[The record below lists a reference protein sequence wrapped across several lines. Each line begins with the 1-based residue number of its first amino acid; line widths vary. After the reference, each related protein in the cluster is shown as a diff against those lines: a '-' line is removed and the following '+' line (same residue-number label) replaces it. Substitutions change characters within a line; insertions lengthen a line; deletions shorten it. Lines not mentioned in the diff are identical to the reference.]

1 MRIAALL
8 TAACLTASPAAAGG
22 LAELHGGS
30 VDLGTYRGVVYFTS
44 GLEWY
49 RVVATLASV
58 AEGPPIRFVATLAEG
73 QAFEISVPGGP
84 GEEPRAFQITRSA
97 GKLFMSGTDVSP
109 KHLVFSDD

>member
-8 TAACLTASPAAAGG
+8 TACLTASSAAAGG

-30 VDLGTYRGVVYFTS
+30 VQLGTYQGVIYYTS

-49 RVVATLASV
+49 RVVATLASG
-58 AEGPPIRFVATLAEG
+58 AGGPPIRFVATLAEG

-84 GEEPRAFQITRSA
+84 DEAPRAFQVTRTD
-97 GKLFMSGTDVSP
+97 GKLVMSGTDISP